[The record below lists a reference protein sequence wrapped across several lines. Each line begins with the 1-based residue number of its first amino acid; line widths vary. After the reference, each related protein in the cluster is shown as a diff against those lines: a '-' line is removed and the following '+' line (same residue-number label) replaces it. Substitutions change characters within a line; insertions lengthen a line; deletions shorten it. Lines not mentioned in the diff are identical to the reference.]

1 MSTDI
6 KNFEN
11 RVFGCAIVRV
21 IDSNYNADFS
31 GQPRSLND
39 GTIYATDKAFKYAV
53 KNYFKQN
60 TNETVFAIK
69 SLKNDLR
76 PRSLSERFIK
86 LFDKIPTKKEIKKG
100 KENEKD
106 EVVEVISREEIASKL
121 LSCIDLKLFGA
132 TYAGEENISIH
143 GPVQINHARNI
154 WKENKTYTE
163 QIMSPYRNSGEE
175 HIDDDA
181 TTLGRQSNLE
191 EGHFL
196 HHFSINP
203 ANLAEYRD
211 LGGKL
216 VADNEIKLLKQAM
229 RQGVTLYSSSRKAG
243 CDNEILFWVE
253 LKERKT
259 LVFPSF
265 LGLIEAKKE
274 KVDGKI
280 VYDFSRAKNL
290 LNSYKNE
297 IEKIQL
303 FADWNNVLVE
313 NIPNETKCFELFG
326 EDEKEYKCED
336 SCKN

>member
-1 MSTDI
+1 MTTDS
-6 KNFEN
+6 KNFIN
-11 RVFGCAIVRV
+11 RVYGCAIVRV

-39 GTIYATDKAFKYAV
+39 GTIYATDKTFKYAV

-60 TNETVFAIK
+60 TSETVFAMK
-69 SLKNDLR
+69 SLKDDLR
-76 PRSLSERFIK
+76 PRSLNERFIK
-86 LFDKIPTKKEIKKG
+86 LFDKFPTKTEIKKG
-100 KENEKD
+100 KGNEKD
-106 EVVEVISREEIASKL
+106 EEVEVISREGLASKL
-121 LSCIDLKLFGA
+121 LSCIDIKLFGV

-163 QIMSPYRNSGEE
+163 QIMSPYRNSGDE
-175 HIDDDA
+175 HVNDDA

-203 ANLAEYRD
+203 ANLTEYD
-211 LGGKL
+211 KLGGSL
-216 VADNEIKLLKQAM
+216 DADKEIKLLKQAM

-243 CDNEILFWVE
+243 CDNELLFWVE
-253 LKERKT
+253 LNEEKN
-259 LVFPSF
+259 LVLPNF
-265 LGLIEAKKE
+265 LSLIEAKKE
-274 KVDGKI
+274 KEDGKI
-280 VYDFSRAKNL
+280 IYDFSKITEL
-290 LNSYKNE
+290 LKSYNE
-297 IEKIQL
+297 DIKKVQL

-313 NIPNETKCFELFG
+313 NIPEKTKCYELFG
-326 EDEKEYKCED
+326 EEEKEHKCEG